1 MPAIDWAWEN
11 GILSGLPDGSVSP
24 GSSAT
29 RAQVSV
35 MLFRFLSRDG
45 SGDGDP
51 MSPNGILTTNSGEEI
66 ALSSLSYRTTD
77 ADAPTV
83 YFLSDITPEAL
94 VSVYEA
100 LEWTP
105 SGEVAVKLST
115 GESGSNY
122 LRPELI
128 G

>member
-1 MPAIDWAWEN
+1 
-11 GILSGLPDGSVSP
+11 
-24 GSSAT
+24 
-29 RAQVSV
+29 

-51 MSPNGILTTNSGEEI
+51 ISPNGILTTNSGEEI